1 MHSSRSF
8 GISALYV
15 IFCCFYFST
24 ASLADGPAIT
34 GEFPFEDVAEI
45 YSGPFTRP
53 DRDDLLVLHSDGGI
67 VFGNRESRAS
77 SATYNLAIYSFDGT
91 GFQRKWLGRAA
102 LMPYAAVL
110 IKHGRPGDMVSGTP
124 WCFGDFDRDGIYSIV
139 TCTVN
144 EIWERHLI
152 KPNDGRGAIGGKWI
166 RQINTPDIWIDQMIG
181 CDIDDDGRDE
191 IVAMQ
196 FPNNPDSCCKYHV
209 GIYKID
215 GDSLFQVWRGL
226 DGMAGNSGV
235 FPPQKF
241 ISKCRVTG
249 IPGEIPII
257 VGPQSDMSLSSYIG
271 IGMTASGVYDIVRP
285 FPRPHGG
292 LPPPRMVDRNNPDER
307 RRMEEEMDAYRKT
320 DVGPVGGII
329 INDGNRVLHYGYF
342 HDGNSTDPNR
352 WMTDRYSFSLLHDE
366 KWNRLGKEDPLVGGL
381 LTKFTIE
388 SGKSGWLFINNGKF
402 SFYDKLPVA
411 Y

>member
-34 GEFPFEDVAEI
+34 GEFPFEDIAAI
-45 YSGPFTRP
+45 YSGPFTQP
-53 DRDDLLVLHSDGGI
+53 DRDDILIVYYDGGMRL
-67 VFGNRESRAS
+67 GNAGGLTSME
-77 SATYNLAIYSFDGT
+77 TYRLAVHSFDGVQ
-91 GFQRKWLGRAA
+91 FQQIWKSKSA
-102 LMPYAAVL
+102 LVQLASILFENGP
-110 IKHGRPGDMVSGTP
+110 PGKPISSTL
-124 WCFGDFDRDGIYSIV
+124 WCFGDFDGDSITSIV
-139 TCTVN
+139 TCVVN
-144 EIWERHLI
+144 KMAEWDLRYT
-152 KPNDGRGAIGGKWI
+152 KGDSSSSRGRRIAA
-166 RQINTPDIWIDQMIG
+166 PDIYIDQMIG